1 MTSLI
6 IPKFSNT
13 LYQRPRFKNICYV
26 SSPLYPMLRS
36 AVPQVKKVYASH
48 KVLRNPRVYNIY
60 KMRVLYQHNLVL
72 CYLFFALGFNLVELK
87 KWIIKIAVR
96 LVEIVF
102 VVQYFCFPKL
112 PLHVLEPF
120 IKECLSST

>member
-1 MTSLI
+1 MTGLI
-6 IPKFSNT
+6 IPKISNT
-13 LYQRPRFKNICYV
+13 LYERPRFKNISYV
-26 SSPLYPMLRS
+26 SSLLYLMLRL
-36 AVPQVKKVYASH
+36 AVPQLKKLYAGH
-48 KVLRNPRVYNIY
+48 KVLRNPRVHNIY

-102 VVQYFCFPKL
+102 
-112 PLHVLEPF
+112 
-120 IKECLSST
+120 S